1 MLRRRYSKSQPL
13 EGRKALGANMT
24 ECTWSFPYASQR
36 MPVLASNAVA
46 TSQPLAAQAGL
57 EMLRLGGNAADAAL
71 ATAIALT
78 VVEPAMNGIGSDAF
92 CILWD
97 GKELHGLNASGR
109 APAAWSPAYFAGR
122 ESMPKSGW
130 DTVTVPGCVSAWA
143 EVSNRFGK
151 LPFARLF
158 EPAIRYAESGFLVGP
173 ITAEAWAGAAKV
185 LGSYEGFA
193 QTFLPTGRTPRVGER
208 FHCAAQARTLER
220 IAETGGEDFYRG
232 ALAEKIAADAA
243 RLGGQLTEDDLAAH
257 SPDWVGTIEQ
267 DYRGYQLH
275 EIPPNGQGLGALLC
289 LGILRHVDVGSLPVD
304 SVDSLHVQIEAM
316 KLALADAYRYV
327 ADPAYMDISVE
338 DLLDEFYL
346 EHRAE
351 CIDMRRAQDPG
362 HGVPDQSGTVYLTA
376 ADEQGM
382 MVSFIQSNYMGF
394 GSGIVVPDTGISLQN
409 RGTGFSLEECH
420 PNRVDGGKRPF
431 HTIIPAFLMQGDR
444 PLMSFGVM
452 GGPMQAQGHVQMV
465 LRLVDYGQ
473 NPQAAVDAPRWQVL
487 KGRSVAIE
495 EDFSPAV
502 LDELAG
508 RGHQLERLPRQPM
521 FGGAQLIYRLV
532 DGYCAASEPRKE
544 GQAVGF

>member
-1 MLRRRYSKSQPL
+1 M
-13 EGRKALGANMT
+13 
-24 ECTWSFPYASQR
+24 
-36 MPVLASNAVA
+36 
-46 TSQPLAAQAGL
+46 
-57 EMLRLGGNAADAAL
+57 
-71 ATAIALT
+71 
-78 VVEPAMNGIGSDAF
+78 
-92 CILWD
+92 
-97 GKELHGLNASGR
+97 
-109 APAAWSPAYFAGR
+109 
-122 ESMPKSGW
+122 
-130 DTVTVPGCVSAWA
+130 
-143 EVSNRFGK
+143 
-151 LPFARLF
+151 
-158 EPAIRYAESGFLVGP
+158 
-173 ITAEAWAGAAKV
+173 
-185 LGSYEGFA
+185 
-193 QTFLPTGRTPRVGER
+193 
-208 FHCAAQARTLER
+208 
-220 IAETGGEDFYRG
+220 
-232 ALAEKIAADAA
+232 
-243 RLGGQLTEDDLAAH
+243 
-257 SPDWVGTIEQ
+257 
-267 DYRGYQLH
+267 
-275 EIPPNGQGLGALLC
+275 
-289 LGILRHVDVGSLPVD
+289 DV
-304 SVDSLHVQIEAM
+304 
-316 KLALADAYRYV
+316 
-327 ADPAYMDISVE
+327 SVE
-338 DLLDEFYL
+338 DLLDESYL

-409 RGTGFSLEECH
+409 RGTGFSMEEGH

-495 EDFSPAV
+495 KDFSPAV

-508 RGHQLERLPRQPM
+508 RGHELERLPRQPM

>member
-1 MLRRRYSKSQPL
+1 
-13 EGRKALGANMT
+13 MT
-24 ECTWSFPYASQR
+24 ECTWSFPYTSQR

-78 VVEPAMNGIGSDAF
+78 IVEPAMNGIGSDAF

-97 GKELHGLNASGR
+97 GEQLHGLNASGR
-109 APAAWSPAYFAGR
+109 APAAWSPTYFAGHK
-122 ESMPKSGW
+122 SMPRSGW

-143 EVSNRFGK
+143 EVSSRFGK
-151 LPFARLF
+151 LPFVRLF
-158 EPAIRYAESGFLVGP
+158 EPAVRYAESGYLVGP
-173 ITAEAWAGAAKV
+173 VTAHAWAGAAEA
-185 LGSYEGFA
+185 LGAFEGFA
-193 QTFLPTGRTPRVGER
+193 QTFLPRGRAPRVGER
-208 FHCAAQARTLER
+208 FSCQAQARTLQR
-220 IAETGGEDFYRG
+220 IAETQGEDFYRG
-232 ALAEKIAADAA
+232 ALAAEMAADAA
-243 RLGGQLTEDDLAAH
+243 RLGGQLTEEDLAAH
-257 SPDWVGTIEQ
+257 RCDWVGTIKQ
-267 DYRGYQLH
+267 DYRGYQVH

-289 LGILRHVDVGSLPVD
+289 LGILRHLDVGSLPVD
-304 SVDSLHVQIEAM
+304 SADSLHVQIEAM

-327 ADPAYMDISVE
+327 ADPAYMDVSVE
-338 DLLDEFYL
+338 DLLDESYL

-351 CIDMRRAQDPG
+351 CIDMRRAQDPD

-409 RGTGFSLEECH
+409 RGTGFSLEEGH
-420 PNRVDGGKRPF
+420 PNRVGGGKRPF

-495 EDFSPAV
+495 EDFSSAV